1 MQLLLRGPSEAW
13 LGTAGSHRITPVV
26 HGALQTCLH
35 VPAGLVISAA
45 EPQAAQQ
52 TEADE
57 ALVAQQAA
65 DVAQLQAEIAA
76 VGFLDERAA
85 CCACCGNAPSCP
97 SRLLGP
103 LL

>member
-1 MQLLLRGPSEAW
+1 MLCGPSEAW
-13 LGTAGSHRITPVV
+13 LSTAGSHRMTPVV

-35 VPAGLVISAA
+35 VPAGLVVSAA

-52 TEADE
+52 SEADE

-76 VGFLDERAA
+76 VGFLDERAGVLCPLWRCAIMRPHVPRA
-85 CCACCGNAPSCP
+85 CLA
-97 SRLLGP
+97 RR
-103 LL
+103 